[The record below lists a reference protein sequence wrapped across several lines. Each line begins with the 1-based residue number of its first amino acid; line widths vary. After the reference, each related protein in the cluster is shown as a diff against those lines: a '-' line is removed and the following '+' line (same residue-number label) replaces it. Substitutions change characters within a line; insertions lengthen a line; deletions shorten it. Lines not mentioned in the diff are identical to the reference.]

1 MTAKSVKLFKNI
13 RLLIITLVVGRS
25 LYACVFTP
33 PTPPPALLVPA
44 TLPADYSVPPA
55 IVADQMR
62 IVTLDPERL
71 TGRFSLTLFDN
82 TPYVALVDRVEEQGP
97 GHFVWFGHLSGQQG
111 SFVQVTVAKEQV
123 VGGFIEL
130 KHVRY
135 ELQPLHDN
143 FYALYTDDTLT

>member
-1 MTAKSVKLFKNI
+1 MTAKTAKLFRHI
-13 RLLIITLVVGRS
+13 RLLVITLVVGRS
-25 LYACVFTP
+25 LYACAFTS

-62 IVTLDPERL
+62 IVTLDPDRL
-71 TGRFSLTLFDN
+71 TGRFSLTLLDN
-82 TPYVALVDRVEEQGP
+82 TAYVALVDRVEELGP

-111 SFVQVTVAKEQV
+111 SLVQVTVEKEQV

-130 KHVRY
+130 KQVRY
-135 ELQPLHDN
+135 ELQQVHDN
-143 FYALYTDDTLT
+143 FYALYIDDTLT